1 MPKFILRWAING
13 DKGQL
18 EMDTAKEAVQKA
30 QEVMAD
36 GAEDISITNPEGETF
51 EIDYFTLVTKD
62 MDRDQ

>member
-1 MPKFILRWAING
+1 
-13 DKGQL
+13 
-18 EMDTAKEAVQKA
+18 VQKA

-36 GAEDISITNPEGETF
+36 GAEDISITNPEGKTF

>member
-13 DKGQL
+13 DKAQL

>member
-1 MPKFILRWAING
+1 MPFILRWALNG
-13 DKGQL
+13 NRAQL
-18 EMDTAKEAVQKA
+18 ETGTAKEAVQKA

-36 GAEDISITNPEGETF
+36 GAEDISITNPEGKTF